1 MILNRIWKM
10 SLVDDREHVVT
21 SGDAIR
27 HKTAILEHE
36 DMILRIR
43 NDRGL
48 VLRYLHHGQTL
59 EVDNGIRH
67 WPNSKKKKAVEH
79 PTTGNIL

>member
-1 MILNRIWKM
+1 M

-21 SGDAIR
+21 SGEAIR
-27 HKTAILEHE
+27 HKTGVLENE
-36 DMILRIR
+36 DMVLRIR

-59 EVDNGIRH
+59 ELDNGIRH
-67 WPNSKKKKAVEH
+67 CPIQKRTKKFS
-79 PTTGNIL
+79 